1 MPSVSTISPD
11 LDAPPLRY
19 LTVSEAASMLGLS
32 PTSVQML
39 VERGLLKAW
48 RTAGG
53 HRRIHPDSVRDL
65 LAQRMAAPATEADTN
80 GTAAAAH
87 VAPDSPL
94 DVVVAEDDEFLIRL
108 YQTRLAAAG
117 FPVAPRF
124 ARDGVQALLAIGAQL
139 PDALVLDVNM
149 PGLNGRDALTAL
161 RHDSR
166 TARLPVFI
174 VTGLAQD
181 DVDKLLPLPAGVALM
196 GKPVPFERLLGNLE
210 ALFLL
215 RTLHSG

>member
-1 MPSVSTISPD
+1 MPSVSTINPD
-11 LDAPPLRY
+11 PDAPPLRY
-19 LTVSEAASMLGLS
+19 LTVSEAASLLGLS

-39 VERGLLKAW
+39 VERGLLNAW

-65 LAQRMAAPATEADTN
+65 LAQRIAAPAPRAEGDWTPT
-80 GTAAAAH
+80 TAHAA
-87 VAPDSPL
+87 PGEPL
-94 DVVVAEDDEFLIRL
+94 DVVVAEDDDFLIKL
-108 YQTRLAAAG
+108 YQTKLTAAG

-139 PDALVLDVNM
+139 PDALILDVNM

-161 RHDSR
+161 RNDAR

-181 DVDKLLPLPAGVALM
+181 DVDRLLPLPAGVAVM

-210 ALFLL
+210 ALYLV
-215 RTLHSG
+215 RTLRR